1 LSVTF
6 RCIDD
11 VLSLNN
17 SRFCDFVDRI
27 YHIELK
33 IKDTADTDRS
43 DSYLSLHLEID
54 SKGDRERNL
63 TTKEII
69 SIFLCELSRASF
81 FSFFLRSPGMKSA
94 SCE

>member
-1 LSVTF
+1 LSFTF

-11 VLSLNN
+11 VISLNN

-27 YHIELK
+27 YQIELE

-43 DSYLSLHLEID
+43 DSYLSLLLEID
-54 SKGDRERNL
+54 SKGGRERNL

-69 SIFLCELSRASF
+69 SIFLCELSIY
-81 FSFFLRSPGMKSA
+81 M
-94 SCE
+94 

>member
-1 LSVTF
+1 MESSQRKIEIISFVVKF
-6 RCIDD
+6 G
-11 VLSLNN
+11 
-17 SRFCDFVDRI
+17 SRPPFFVDRI

-54 SKGDRERNL
+54 SKGGREPNL

-69 SIFLCELSRASF
+69 SILS
-81 FSFFLRSPGMKSA
+81 G
-94 SCE
+94 